1 VTDEIVRAAGGVA
14 YRRGDG
20 GIELLLVHRPKYDDW
35 SFPKG
40 KCASDEPDE
49 ECAVREIEEETNL
62 RVGLGPE
69 LVSTT
74 YVSKGRPKLVRYW
87 LVEPR
92 DPDEAH
98 PQNEVDALAWL
109 EPNEASARLTY
120 ARDRDVLDAALI
132 RID

>member
-14 YRRGDG
+14 YRRRNG
-20 GIELLLVHRPKYDDW
+20 GVEFLLVHRPQYDDW

-40 KCASDEPDE
+40 KCARGEPDE
-49 ECAVREIEEETNL
+49 ECAVREIREETNL

-87 LVEPR
+87 LVEPQ
-92 DPDEAH
+92 DPDEARA
-98 PQNEVDALAWL
+98 QNEVDAIAWL
-109 EPNEASARLTY
+109 TPDEAASRLTY
-120 ARDRDVLDAALI
+120 ARDRDVLRAVLQ
-132 RID
+132 RV